1 MILGFEFE
9 YLIILLLV
17 GAFTAFINV
26 LSGGGSA
33 LVLPILIM
41 MGMDAVTANG
51 TNRIAILALTIS
63 AVISMKKSQVSDFK
77 FSLKMSLFTL
87 PGVLLGA
94 YYAQFISTESFKD
107 ILGWVIFMIICFMI
121 MPDSFRKSIV
131 SKLSIYPKLIYL
143 SMLFVGFYGGFL
155 QVGVGFILMLF
166 LQSFLDLDLVKV
178 NMHKVFIVLVY
189 TIPALFIFAYN
200 GKIEWL
206 PGIVLAIGN
215 SFGAW
220 WSAKLSIKK
229 GDNFIK
235 FFLVISLVL
244 ISLKM
249 FEVF

>member
-9 YLIILLLV
+9 YLIVLLLV

-63 AVISMKKSQVSDFK
+63 AVISMRKSQVSDFK

-121 MPDSFRKSIV
+121 MPDSIRKSIV
-131 SKLSIYPKLIYL
+131 SKLSVYPKLIYL

-166 LQSFLDLDLVKV
+166 IQSFLDLDLVKV